1 MNIETP
7 GLSVWIPG
15 VSFKRKM
22 VLTGDVG
29 HPVFLYNDGEIKK
42 RATIKPKNK
51 ENESMKKKAA
61 LLMCILVM
69 VCSLAAC
76 GGKDGDSAGSD
87 SAGKNNDT
95 SSTTPEPEEAKIKG
109 TTESWG
115 IYSEILV
122 PEGMHIRT
130 GNTTDET
137 DENAVWVNKD
147 DNPLNY
153 FYFILS
159 TAEQSQK
166 DIDATKTA
174 NAKYNPEEVTVKAG
188 DYEWKGLAYSYLGT
202 DVAQMYATIGDK
214 VINVR
219 MTGFAYNS
227 DYAKAILGSIKLK

>member
-1 MNIETP
+1 
-7 GLSVWIPG
+7 
-15 VSFKRKM
+15 M
-22 VLTGDVG
+22 VLTGDVC
-29 HPVFLYNDGEIKK
+29 HLLFLYNDEGIKK

-51 ENESMKKKAA
+51 ENENMKKKVA

-76 GGKDGDSAGSD
+76 GGSDGDSAGSG
-87 SAGKNNDT
+87 SSGKNNDT

-130 GNTTDET
+130 GNTTDEN

-147 DNPLNY
+147 DNAMNY
-153 FYFILS
+153 FYFVLS
-159 TAEQSQK
+159 TEEQSQK
-166 DIDATKTA
+166 DVAATLQVNDKFT
-174 NAKYNPEEVTVKAG
+174 PEEVSVKTG
-188 DYEWKGLAYSYLGT
+188 DIEWKGVGYSYLGS

-227 DYAKAILGSIKLK
+227 DYAKAILGSIKVK